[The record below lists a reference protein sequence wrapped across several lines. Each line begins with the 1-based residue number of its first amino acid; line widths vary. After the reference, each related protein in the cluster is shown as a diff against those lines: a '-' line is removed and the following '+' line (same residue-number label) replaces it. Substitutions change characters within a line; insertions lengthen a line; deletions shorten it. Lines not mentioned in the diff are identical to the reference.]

1 LLIFINYFQHNENIK
16 HSCLFNLQLKFACI
30 MAIYKFTLPLTDE
43 QVKSLKVGDNI
54 YVTGN
59 IVTARDDAHKHALAM
74 YDKGEP
80 LPVDFKK
87 LGIYHAG
94 PIMAKDENDEWYMVA
109 GGPTTSGRMEIF
121 QDTFIEAFGSNLII
135 GKGGMGG
142 RTTAAMQKFGA
153 VYGMFTGGA
162 ALLAANQVKEVVE
175 VHWFDILGMPECLWV
190 LRVEEFGPLMIGID
204 AHGNNFFT
212 ENEKKT
218 MAKKPEAYKIVEQAL
233 EAVK

>member
-1 LLIFINYFQHNENIK
+1 
-16 HSCLFNLQLKFACI
+16 
-30 MAIYKFTLPLTDE
+30 MAIYKFNLPLTDE

-74 YDKGEP
+74 YDRGET
-80 LPVDFKK
+80 LPVDFKN

-94 PIMAKDENDEWYMVA
+94 PIMAKNENDEWYMVA
-109 GGPTTSGRMEIF
+109 GGPTTSNRIEIF

-142 RTTAAMQKFGA
+142 RTTAAMHKFGA

-175 VHWFDILGMPECLWV
+175 VHWFDAQTSTESMFINEIEQHLKPIYSKSVGYLLIDKPDFITLGFLV
-190 LRVEEFGPLMIGID
+190 FGNGLIKHHQVIPRGMI
-204 AHGNNFFT
+204 
-212 ENEKKT
+212 KKIEVIRNGYKEIV
-218 MAKKPEAYKIVEQAL
+218 KKKVKVPYKRNT
-233 EAVK
+233 K